1 MSAGESMESGE
12 LPLSVRAEAAAWLA
26 SLGGPHR
33 TPELEVR
40 FGRWLAE
47 SEPHRIAW
55 ERVSDAW
62 DLAGG
67 LAAKIVPR
75 EEPEARNQPEARA
88 ESEARDQLEAR
99 AQRAVRE
106 QSAARRRVR
115 PRGILRFAAVAL
127 LAGAAAAWVLLLS
140 RGGAVSTGTGERR
153 VLSLQDG
160 SRITLNTDTR
170 LVVRYDTEA
179 RRVRL
184 ERGEALFEVRRAPSW
199 PFIVT
204 AGGREIRAL
213 GTAFEVRRYGE
224 QQVSITLVEGRISV
238 APAGAGARLP
248 RQEVTVLA
256 SPGQRV
262 TFTPHEVPRLDKPVL
277 KQVIAW
283 QSGEVVF
290 DDTRLSDAAE
300 EMNRYSERRIV
311 IEEPS
316 VASLRVSG
324 LFQAGD
330 SLEFA
335 QGVAETFGLR
345 VESFGSRIVL
355 ARQDQAQQHRAQQD
369 RARPP
374 DR

>member
-1 MSAGESMESGE
+1 MSGNESNERGD

-33 TPELEVR
+33 TPELEGR

-47 SEPHRIAW
+47 CEPHRIAW

-67 LAAKIVPR
+67 LASRIAPQEELLESERPR
-75 EEPEARNQPEARA
+75 RRRALALVGAARARRPDLEEPPAAHRRA
-88 ESEARDQLEAR
+88 LALAG
-99 AQRAVRE
+99 V
-106 QSAARRRVR
+106 AAA
-115 PRGILRFAAVAL
+115 GL
-127 LAGAAAAWVLLLS
+127 LATAALGLFLL
-140 RGGAVSTGTGERR
+140 RDGTVTTGTGERR

-160 SRITLNTDTR
+160 SRITLNTDSR
-170 LVVRYDTEA
+170 IVVRYDSRA

-184 ERGEALFEVRRAPSW
+184 DRGEALFEVKRAPRW

-213 GTAFEVRRYGE
+213 GTAFEVRRYGA
-224 QQVSITLVEGRISV
+224 QRVSVTLVEGRISV
-238 APAGAGARLP
+238 TPTGAGENPPLR
-248 RQEVTVLA
+248 EVTVLA

-262 TFTPHEVPRLDKPVL
+262 TFAPHQAPALDRPAL

-290 DDTRLSDAAE
+290 DDTALSDAAQ

-311 IEEPS
+311 IEDPS
-316 VASLRVSG
+316 VAALRVSG

-330 SLEFA
+330 SKEFA
-335 QGVAETFGLR
+335 QGVAQTFGLR
-345 VESFGSRIVL
+345 VEDLGSRIVL
-355 ARQDQAQQHRAQQD
+355 AR
-369 RARPP
+369 
-374 DR
+374 

>member
-1 MSAGESMESGE
+1 MSAGESLESGD

-67 LAAKIVPR
+67 LAAKIVLR
-75 EEPEARNQPEARA
+75 EETEARDLPEVHDRPEAR
-88 ESEARDQLEAR
+88 D
-99 AQRAVRE
+99 QRAVRE
-106 QSAARRRVR
+106 RSAARRRLR
-115 PRGILRFAAVAL
+115 PRGILRLAAVVL
-127 LAGAAAAWVLLLS
+127 LAGAAAAWVLLVS

-170 LVVRYDTEA
+170 VVVRYDAEA

-238 APAGAGARLP
+238 APADGGARLT

-262 TFTPHEVPRLDKPVL
+262 TFTPHEAPRLDRPVL

-290 DDTRLSDAAE
+290 DDTRLSDAAQ

-311 IEEPS
+311 VEEPS

-345 VESFGSRIVL
+345 VENFGSRIVL
-355 ARQDQAQQHRAQQD
+355 TRPD
-369 RARPP
+369 RARSP
-374 DR
+374 DRQSKNH

>member
-1 MSAGESMESGE
+1 MSGQGSKGSGD

-26 SLGGPHR
+26 SLGGPYR
-33 TPELEVR
+33 TPELEAR

-47 SEPHRIAW
+47 CEPHRIAW

-67 LAAKIVPR
+67 LARRIEPP
-75 EEPEARNQPEARA
+75 EETT
-88 ESEARDQLEAR
+88 ESERP
-99 AQRAVRE
+99 
-106 QSAARRRVR
+106 RRR
-115 PRGILRFAAVAL
+115 GMLAL
-127 LAGAAAAWVLLLS
+127 AAAAAVMLGTAATLIFHFWHD
-140 RGGAVSTGTGERR
+140 GAVSTGTGERR
-153 VLSLQDG
+153 VLVLQDG
-160 SRITLNTDTR
+160 TRITLNTGTR
-170 LVVRYDTEA
+170 VLVRYDAQA

-184 ERGEALFEVRRAPSW
+184 ERGEALFEVKRAPSW

-224 QQVSITLVEGRISV
+224 EQVSVTLVEGRISV
-238 APAGAGARLP
+238 APAGEGIGP
-248 RQEVTVLA
+248 PMEKVTVLA

-262 TFTPHEVPRLDKPVL
+262 TFAPHQAPTLDRPVL
-277 KQVIAW
+277 QQVIAW

-290 DDTRLSDAAE
+290 DDTLLSDAVR

-311 IEEPS
+311 IEDPS
-316 VASLRVSG
+316 AAALHVSG

-330 SLEFA
+330 SAEFA

-345 VESFGSRIVL
+345 AEDRGDRIVL
-355 ARQDQAQQHRAQQD
+355 V
-369 RARPP
+369 RPSGAPAP

>member
-1 MSAGESMESGE
+1 MESGD

-33 TPELEVR
+33 TSELVAR
-40 FGRWLAE
+40 FRRWLAE
-47 SEPHRIAW
+47 SEPHRTAW

-67 LAAKIVPR
+67 LAAKIAPR
-75 EEPEARNQPEARA
+75 EEPAVCDRLCAVHDRPVHDRPVHDRPARH
-88 ESEARDQLEAR
+88 
-99 AQRAVRE
+99 RAVRE
-106 QSAARRRVR
+106 WMR
-115 PRGILRFAAVAL
+115 PRAVRRLAAFAV
-127 LAGAAAAWVLLLS
+127 LASVAAAWVLVLS
-140 RGGAVSTGTGERR
+140 RDGTVSTGTGERR

-170 LVVRYDTEA
+170 VAVRYDKEA
-179 RRVRL
+179 RRVTL
-184 ERGEALFEVRRAPSW
+184 ERGEALFEVRRAPTW

-238 APAGAGARLP
+238 TPAGSAGSPP
-248 RQEVTVLA
+248 RREVTVLA

-262 TFTPHEVPRLDKPVL
+262 TFTPHQLPRLDRPVL
-277 KQVIAW
+277 KQMIAW

-290 DDTRLSDAAE
+290 DDTRLSDAAR

-311 IEEPS
+311 IEEPG
-316 VASLRVSG
+316 VAALRVSG

-330 SLEFA
+330 SMEFA

-345 VESFGSRIVL
+345 VENFGSRIVL
-355 ARQDQAQQHRAQQD
+355 VRQD
-369 RARPP
+369 RARSS